1 MPRRQTLE
9 LPDRDLVALARV
21 MWTTPEVI
29 KDQLERRPWFANDLL
44 RHPEVVDAVIYGK
57 GVCPSDVS
65 PFLFFA
71 VIAHQAADE
80 LADADWVADWT
91 GPASRLPVFDVAPVL
106 EFADAPGRL
115 VFIARLLAGFV
126 LPEPL
131 PVPAA
136 HMDLIDL
143 VRWLDAAQPGDR
155 AVLLRRLGDLA
166 LFQAGVFP
174 DATGGRVLELVE
186 ADHLGRSVGPSS
198 DEVRQLVDPGSVTPG
213 LDALETLGSAWY
225 QAFAEE
231 AQDASPVI
239 LDVAARIRPAR
250 RFLNHLAD
258 NYLNDLTPT
267 WGLAI

>member
-1 MPRRQTLE
+1 MPRPQTLE

-29 KDQLERRPWFANDLL
+29 KDQLVRRPWFANDLL
-44 RHPEVVDAVIYGK
+44 RHPDVVDAVLYGK
-57 GVCPSDVS
+57 GVCPTDVS

-80 LADADWVADWT
+80 LADADWVADWI

-106 EFADAPGRL
+106 EFADSPGRL

-126 LPEPL
+126 VPEPL
-131 PVPAA
+131 PVPAS
-136 HMDLIDL
+136 HMDLDDL
-143 VRWLDAAQPGDR
+143 VRWLEAAQPRDR

-174 DATGGRVLELVE
+174 DATGARVLQLVE
-186 ADHLGRSVGPSS
+186 ADHLGRSIGLSAQEIR
-198 DEVRQLVDPGSVTPG
+198 DLVNSGSTTPG

-225 QAFAEE
+225 QASADQ
-231 AQDASPVI
+231 AGDASPMV
-239 LDVAARIRPAR
+239 LDVASRIRPAR

-258 NYLNDLTPT
+258 NYLNHLTPT